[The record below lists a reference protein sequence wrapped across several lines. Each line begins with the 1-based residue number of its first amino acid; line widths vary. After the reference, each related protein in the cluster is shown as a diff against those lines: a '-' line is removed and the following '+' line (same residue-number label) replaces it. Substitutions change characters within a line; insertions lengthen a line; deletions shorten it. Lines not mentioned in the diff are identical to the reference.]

1 MRTWRR
7 SSKAEGRESA
17 ALPGLETVCRRF
29 TLSWMGLAV
38 YKRPFSFIKGRE
50 EGVAFR
56 GRIDSGEIQALR
68 LRQCLGV
75 ELSAADQHQLLD
87 SLLTRPLLSAN
98 QRSVERCKGF
108 GTVELQVLLMADHQV
123 QPPWQWAAKRIPGLA
138 THDDRL
144 AQGHRLEVFEIS
156 RQVPR
161 HLVIKSDH
169 AVIGERRD
177 HGKGKGGLI
186 HGGENNRAPAG
197 QSAPPETRQHH
208 QTVIFALLKRQA
220 DVIDRLQANCSPSM
234 ETPAMARHSR
244 PTLRHLLTACSL
256 LLPIAAFAATPD
268 ASVAAKNGREE
279 PHPLVIAHRGASG
292 YVPEHTL
299 AAYALAI
306 LQGADYVEPDLVMTR
321 DGELVARHDNELGLT
336 TDVSQHPEFADRK
349 RTQMVDGVELTG
361 WFSEDFTLAELKT
374 LRAIE
379 RIPAIRPG
387 NARMDGSLEIPT
399 LQEIIDLVKTM
410 QLSER
415 RRIGLYPE
423 TKHPTHFQQLGL
435 AMEKPL
441 VRVLHRNGYA
451 GRNAPVYI
459 QSFEVEN
466 LKTLSRMTQLRLVQL
481 FSSGQPYDQQVRGGK
496 LTYAQMATAEGLK
509 AISRYAAGVG
519 PEKSYII
526 PRDANGNLGQPTDFV
541 PNAHAAGTESASVHL
556 PRRKR
561 LSADQPA
568 QG

>member
-1 MRTWRR
+1 
-7 SSKAEGRESA
+7 
-17 ALPGLETVCRRF
+17 
-29 TLSWMGLAV
+29 
-38 YKRPFSFIKGRE
+38 
-50 EGVAFR
+50 
-56 GRIDSGEIQALR
+56 
-68 LRQCLGV
+68 
-75 ELSAADQHQLLD
+75 
-87 SLLTRPLLSAN
+87 
-98 QRSVERCKGF
+98 
-108 GTVELQVLLMADHQV
+108 MA
-123 QPPWQWAAKRIPGLA
+123 
-138 THDDRL
+138 
-144 AQGHRLEVFEIS
+144 
-156 RQVPR
+156 
-161 HLVIKSDH
+161 
-169 AVIGERRD
+169 
-177 HGKGKGGLI
+177 
-186 HGGENNRAPAG
+186 
-197 QSAPPETRQHH
+197 
-208 QTVIFALLKRQA
+208 
-220 DVIDRLQANCSPSM
+220 C
-234 ETPAMARHSR
+234 HSR
-244 PTLRHLLTACSL
+244 TTLRHLFTACSL
-256 LLPIAAFAATPD
+256 LLPIAAFAAAPD
-268 ASVAAKNGREE
+268 SSSTAKLNGRDE
-279 PHPLVIAHRGASG
+279 PSPLVIAHRGASG

-299 AAYALAI
+299 ASYALAI

-336 TDVSQHPEFADRK
+336 TDVSQRPEFADRK
-349 RTQMVDGVELTG
+349 RTQTVDGVKLTG

-423 TKHPTHFQQLGL
+423 TKHPTHFQQIGL

-466 LKTLSRMTQLRLVQL
+466 LKTLSRLTQLRLVQL
-481 FSSGQPYDQQVRGGK
+481 FGGGQPYDQQVRGSD

-509 AISRYAAGVG
+509 AISQYAVGVG

-541 PNAHAAGTESASVHL
+541 PNAHAAGLKVHPYTFRAENAFL
-556 PRRKR
+556 PANLRNGVSPADRGDIEAEIR
-561 LSADQPA
+561 AFLDAGIDGLFIDQPDI
-568 QG
+568 GVRLRED